1 LDAVTVLKRED
12 SLTKKHIATRA
23 KRKSAPARQNNPEV
37 RKVARGLR
45 SLVKKVVPGTTET
58 VNAWGIPTFEKG
70 QPFCFYIEGKRHVT
84 CGFHYGTSLTDPQ
97 KLLEGTGKNLRHVK
111 LFGVEDLSRK
121 GLRELLR
128 EAAKL
133 KAKPTMPGMA
143 GKRASP

>member
-1 LDAVTVLKRED
+1 MKKR
-12 SLTKKHIATRA
+12 TATQG
-23 KRKSAPARQNNPEV
+23 KRKSAPARQDNLEM

-70 QPFCFYIEGKRHVT
+70 QPFCFYMVGKHHVT
-84 CGFHYGTSLTDPQ
+84 CGFHYGTSLRDPH

-111 LFGVEDLSRK
+111 LFGVEDLKRK

-128 EAAKL
+128 EASKL
-133 KAKPTMPGMA
+133 KGKPTMPGMA
-143 GKRASP
+143 GKRTSR